1 MLLTSTTTLSR
12 RLGPRPE
19 PPTCDTLPQ
28 LFTFSGML
36 LHLVENYRGDGR
48 DMDRLRS
55 SSFRS
60 FASDSAPGP
69 PTLPTSSSLPD
80 AVRLGHAIPDDWR
93 SERLAK
99 QNPSLFFRGAKTLTQ
114 LAMLYLAGSIAF
126 DLYLKFS
133 GQKPLGATPLQ
144 APPDWMLSSKY
155 LDPTEV
161 TRLEKQRLDEAVAYQ
176 RDQKQRKE

>member
-1 MLLTSTTTLSR
+1 
-12 RLGPRPE
+12 
-19 PPTCDTLPQ
+19 
-28 LFTFSGML
+28 ML

-69 PTLPTSSSLPD
+69 SAPSPRIPSPPSTPTLPTSSSLPD